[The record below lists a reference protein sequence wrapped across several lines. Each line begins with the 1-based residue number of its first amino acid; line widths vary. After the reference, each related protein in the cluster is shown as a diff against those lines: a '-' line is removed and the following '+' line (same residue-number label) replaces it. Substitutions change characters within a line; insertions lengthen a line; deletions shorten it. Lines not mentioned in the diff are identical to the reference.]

1 MKREPDSSHAAA
13 GIDGEITGLT
23 GPVPTGKIVI
33 VASRYNANVC
43 DALAVAAVETLVA
56 AGVPQADIQV
66 IRVPGAWEL
75 PLAVKLALQSPSVI
89 AAIAFGVVI
98 RGETTHD
105 EHINRAVSMALMQ
118 LGLETMRPIGFG
130 LLTCNTPEQATAR
143 AGGEVGNKGIEAAE
157 AVLEM
162 LRLPTS
168 RRNVPGI

>member
-1 MKREPDSSHAAA
+1 VKREPDIREATSR
-13 GIDGEITGLT
+13 IDGEITGLS
-23 GPVPTGKIVI
+23 GPLPKGEIVI
-33 VASRYNANVC
+33 VASRYNAMVC
-43 DALAVAAVETLVA
+43 DSLAAAAVETLLA
-56 AGVPQADIQV
+56 AGILKTDIQV

-75 PLAVKLALQSPSVI
+75 PLAVKLALESSDVI

-118 LGLETMRPIGFG
+118 LGLETMKPIGFG
-130 LLTCNTPEQATAR
+130 LLTCNTSEQATAR

-162 LRLPTS
+162 LRIRL
-168 RRNVPGI
+168 